1 MISAINNSYNTPYKS
16 RVNFAKN
23 KTVNKSSDENPISR
37 KGETMN
43 LILTT
48 FVGGIAV
55 AGKLL
60 VSIFEDGQWL
70 PDMLGDISDV
80 ISTKKKSK
88 DEKKAQEKFDEIFKK
103 YKSKKEEINNK
114 NVLKAIGIFVS
125 LIAVGFCGFALL
137 YTIFNAPK
145 IAYNSKINTYKK
157 RQEMDVYIKGN
168 QAEKELYTQ
177 LDEQAKKV
185 HTKEEKDV
193 LKSEYLQLKNAKNL
207 PPEFVKINS
216 KQANNKQK

>member
-1 MISAINNSYNTPYKS
+1 MINAINNISNISYKS
-16 RVNFAKN
+16 KINFARN
-23 KTVNKSSDENPISR
+23 KTINKNNDENPISR

-60 VSIFEDGQWL
+60 VSIFEDGEWL

-80 ISTKKKSK
+80 ITTKKKPK
-88 DEKKAQEKFDEIFKK
+88 DEKKTQEKIDEIFKK

-114 NVLKAIGIFVS
+114 KILKTVGVFVS
-125 LIAVGFCGFALL
+125 LVAAGFCGFALL

-145 IAYNSKINTYKK
+145 IAYNSKVNAYKK

-168 QAEKELYTQ
+168 QAERELYSQ
-177 LDEQAKKV
+177 LNQEAQN
-185 HTKEEKDV
+185 TTSKEEKEL
-193 LKSEYLQLKNAKNL
+193 LKKEYLQLRNAKNL

-216 KQANNKQK
+216 KQTNNKQK